1 MFRGF
6 IYWKYQDR
14 IIQKALKISRTFKI
28 SFHISTISMVKSD
41 VGAFFIVSKYM
52 NMFLLNIMLLISNT
66 HNKVW
71 RKKSFKITIT
81 AEQNEHYHLRQSPKM
96 NDMATP
102 SYRETNKKFY
112 MLLGRNMIFLPYQT
126 ENKRRNNLVVPLQV
140 NI

>member
-1 MFRGF
+1 MTLGPFYSF
-6 IYWKYQDR
+6 EKYEHVFTEYHVIDIKHTQ
-14 IIQKALKISRTFKI
+14 QGSE
-28 SFHISTISMVKSD
+28 
-41 VGAFFIVSKYM
+41 FFQLV
-52 NMFLLNIMLLISNT
+52 NCNI
-66 HNKVW
+66 W
-71 RKKSFKITIT
+71 RKNPLKSQLQLSK
-81 AEQNEHYHLRQSPKM
+81 NEHYHLRQLPKM

>member
-41 VGAFFIVSKYM
+41 VGTFFIVSKYM

-66 HNKVW
+66 W
-71 RKKSFKITIT
+71 RKNPLKSQLLLSK
-81 AEQNEHYHLRQSPKM
+81 NEHYHLRQLPKM

>member
-1 MFRGF
+1 MTLGPFYSF
-6 IYWKYQDR
+6 EKYEHVFTEYHVID
-14 IIQKALKISRTFKI
+14 IKHGENNPLKSQLQL
-28 SFHISTISMVKSD
+28 
-41 VGAFFIVSKYM
+41 SK
-52 NMFLLNIMLLISNT
+52 
-66 HNKVW
+66 
-71 RKKSFKITIT
+71 
-81 AEQNEHYHLRQSPKM
+81 NEHYHLRQLLKI

>member
-1 MFRGF
+1 MTLGPFLYEHVF
-6 IYWKYQDR
+6 TEYHVIDIKHTQQSSECDE
-14 IIQKALKISRTFKI
+14 KNPLKSQLQL
-28 SFHISTISMVKSD
+28 
-41 VGAFFIVSKYM
+41 SK
-52 NMFLLNIMLLISNT
+52 
-66 HNKVW
+66 
-71 RKKSFKITIT
+71 
-81 AEQNEHYHLRQSPKM
+81 NEHYHLRQLPKM